1 MMQILRA
8 GNHYQPFRGPF
19 TITRIQPSDILDM
32 ETNDT
37 AFGPLSTIDHAIMKK
52 GLTIKMHEHVND
64 EIFSYVWKGTSYHK
78 DSAGFKAPIAPG
90 KLMMMNAGKSFW
102 HEEKVKEEYVEM
114 LQIFFRP
121 YAADLTPD
129 IQFHDKPMDNRDW
142 YEMVG
147 PEGSGA
153 PLVVRQSGYV
163 LDAHPKTGDVLQVPQ
178 YEGMKPFLYV
188 LNGSIQI
195 GDETVYKQEAVTD
208 LENALPPFTAI
219 EETTVILFVVKMNAV
234 ASKSGTISG
243 MGKQN
248 KE

>member
-1 MMQILRA
+1 MGLIQILRA

-19 TITRIQPSDILDM
+19 AITRIQPSDILDVEM
-32 ETNDT
+32 NDP
-37 AFGPLSTIDHAIMKK
+37 AFGPLSTIDHAIMRK

-78 DSAGFKAPIAPG
+78 DSAGFEALIAPG

-121 YAADLTPD
+121 YEANLPPS
-129 IQFHDKPMDNRDW
+129 IQFHDKPSDNRDW

-163 LDAHPKTGDVLQVPQ
+163 LDAHPKMGDVLQVPQ
-178 YEGMKPFLYV
+178 YKGMKPFLYV
-188 LNGSIQI
+188 LDGSIQI
-195 GDETVYKQEAVTD
+195 GDDTIHKQEAVTD
-208 LENALPPFTAI
+208 LENDLPPFTAI
-219 EETTVILFVVKMNAV
+219 EDTTVVLFIVDMDAITSN
-234 ASKSGTISG
+234 SGTISG
-243 MGKQN
+243 MDKRR
-248 KE
+248 

>member
-1 MMQILRA
+1 
-8 GNHYQPFRGPF
+8 
-19 TITRIQPSDILDM
+19 
-32 ETNDT
+32 
-37 AFGPLSTIDHAIMKK
+37 
-52 GLTIKMHEHVND
+52 
-64 EIFSYVWKGTSYHK
+64 
-78 DSAGFKAPIAPG
+78 
-90 KLMMMNAGKSFW
+90 
-102 HEEKVKEEYVEM
+102 
-114 LQIFFRP
+114 
-121 YAADLTPD
+121 
-129 IQFHDKPMDNRDW
+129 MDNRDW

-163 LDAHPKTGDVLQVPQ
+163 LDAHPKAGDVLQVPQ

-208 LENALPPFTAI
+208 LKNALPPFTAI